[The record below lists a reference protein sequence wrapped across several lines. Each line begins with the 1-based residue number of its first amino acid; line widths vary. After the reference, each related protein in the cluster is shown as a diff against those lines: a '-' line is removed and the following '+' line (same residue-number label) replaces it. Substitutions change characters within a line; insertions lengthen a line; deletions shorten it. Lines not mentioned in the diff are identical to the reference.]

1 MDDVD
6 GTTLEGAVFNI
17 VDMNGTVIRKS
28 LTTNSQGKISVP
40 DLRPGD
46 YQFIETKAPKH
57 YDLNKE
63 PIPFTIEKGQA
74 EPISVTAKNSL
85 TKGAVELSKVMIST
99 VQLLKGPSLK
109 LLI

>member
-1 MDDVD
+1 MKNSLTKGGVELSKVDDVD
-6 GTTLEGAVFNI
+6 GATLEGAVFNI
-17 VDMNGTVIRKS
+17 VDMKGTVIREN

-63 PIPFTIEKGQA
+63 PIPFTIEKDK
-74 EPISVTAKNSL
+74 PNRFL
-85 TKGAVELSKVMIST
+85 L
-99 VQLLKGPSLK
+99 LLK
-109 LLI
+109 IV